1 MLGGNPAMDKHPIQG
16 GVEILLVASCYRNR
30 DKLRPDGP
38 HGSNT
43 DFTYLSLLQS
53 HFTAGL
59 FRHDVVKMLAIFAFS
74 HTGYHIYDEVF
85 NSPHE
90 CSWRTISLP
99 VRCLS
104 PQLQLL
110 VTTVTLHSP
119 FPLTSG
125 THSIYVG
132 TIGLLPAWRQVFVF
146 IWRPLCKRSGLLNR
160 VRHFLSVLC
169 LVCIQADLPSGIA
182 HSISLCTLLE
192 RGMMLSIH
200 QLTCTRVVDGSG
212 FLSRH
217 NLSTIQ

>member
-1 MLGGNPAMDKHPIQG
+1 MTSWLVRSTPERAVRVRALAGDIVMCPWARHLTLTVQCNIMLGGNPAMDKHPIQG

-90 CSWRTISLP
+90 CS
-99 VRCLS
+99 
-104 PQLQLL
+104 
-110 VTTVTLHSP
+110 
-119 FPLTSG
+119 
-125 THSIYVG
+125 
-132 TIGLLPAWRQVFVF
+132 
-146 IWRPLCKRSGLLNR
+146 
-160 VRHFLSVLC
+160 
-169 LVCIQADLPSGIA
+169 
-182 HSISLCTLLE
+182 
-192 RGMMLSIH
+192 
-200 QLTCTRVVDGSG
+200 
-212 FLSRH
+212 
-217 NLSTIQ
+217 